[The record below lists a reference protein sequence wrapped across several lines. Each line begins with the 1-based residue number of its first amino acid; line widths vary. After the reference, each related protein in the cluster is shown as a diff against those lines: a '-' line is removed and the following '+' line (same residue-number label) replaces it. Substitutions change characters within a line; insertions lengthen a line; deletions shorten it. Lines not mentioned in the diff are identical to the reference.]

1 MVSDAAFR
9 TEAVAWLAEH
19 APAMRARLD
28 AATSDREHFETGRE
42 WQRQLY
48 DDRWAGIAWPAEYGG
63 RGGTTEQAGLFA
75 REQARFA
82 VSAGFVASTIGMVG
96 PVLLRHGSVEQRE
109 RYLRP
114 LLRADEAWCQLFS
127 EPVAGSDLANLATK
141 AVRDGAEFVVNGQK
155 VWTSSAHL
163 CDFAILLARTN
174 PDAPKHRGISF
185 LLLDMRTPGV
195 EVRPL
200 RQITG
205 AAHFNEV
212 FLTDVRVP
220 VENVVGEIDNG
231 WAVARAVLAHEAAVI
246 GGGNA
251 AVAGYAALAALARDL
266 DRAQEPVLRQRLAQ
280 AYTSERILDYMK
292 RRMQSAAR
300 AGSSAEI
307 DGGWAPAR
315 AVLAH
320 EASVIGGGNAA
331 AAGYAALLALAGARD
346 RRHDPIVRQRLAQ
359 AYTRE
364 EILRYMTRRVRESV
378 RTPGRPRIDGSVM
391 KVLWSEA
398 RRERAELGVA
408 LLGAAGALDDEW
420 PIQLLEQFSG
430 TIGGGT
436 NEVHRTMIGE
446 RALGLPP
453 EPRVDRDRTYRELVA
468 ARV

>member
-1 MVSDAAFR
+1 VLSDAAFR

-19 APAMRARLD
+19 APAMRVRLD
-28 AATSDREHFETGRE
+28 RATGDREQFETGRA
-42 WQRQLY
+42 WQRELY
-48 DDRWAGIAWPAEYGG
+48 DAGWAGIGWPVEYGG
-63 RGGTTEQAGLFA
+63 RGASAEQAAIFA

-82 VSAGFVASTIGMVG
+82 VSAGFVASTIAMVG
-96 PVLLRHGSVEQRE
+96 PVLLRHGSAAQRQ

-127 EPVAGSDLANLATK
+127 EPVAGSDLANLATR
-141 AVRDGAEFVVNGQK
+141 AVRDGSEFVVNGQK

-185 LLLDMRTPGV
+185 LLVDMRTPGV

-266 DRAQEPVLRQRLAQ
+266 DRAADPVVRQRLAA
-280 AYTSERILDYMK
+280 AYTSERILDHMK
-292 RRMQSAAR
+292 QRVQAAVR
-300 AGSSAEI
+300 
-307 DGGWAPAR
+307 DGNG
-315 AVLAH
+315 
-320 EASVIGGGNAA
+320 
-331 AAGYAALLALAGARD
+331 
-346 RRHDPIVRQRLAQ
+346 
-359 AYTRE
+359 
-364 EILRYMTRRVRESV
+364 
-378 RTPGRPRIDGSVM
+378 PGIDGSVM

-398 RRERAELGVA
+398 RRARAELGVA
-408 LLGAAGALDDEW
+408 LLGAGGALDDHW
-420 PIQLLEQFSG
+420 PLQLLEQFSS

-446 RALGLPP
+446 RVLGLPA
-453 EPRVDRDRTYRELVA
+453 EPRVDRDVSYRELA
-468 ARV
+468 ARRV